1 MTMRHA
7 LVLDQGGSFLDVIA
21 APLDGG
27 PARIAK
33 RPRAEATDI
42 AAAIIDFCQ
51 AEGIIPASITIAT
64 TLPANALLTGT
75 ASPVA
80 LITTAGFEDL
90 PDLGRQSRR
99 DPDALDPPPPTPAWL
114 SPPAFRFGIPGRID
128 ARGEE
133 VAPLD
138 PSTLPSL
145 PEGLPVALCLLFAH
159 RNPAHENRIAALL
172 PPGTPLSLSH
182 RVDPETRE
190 FERMLA
196 TLLDASLKPL
206 VATTLAP
213 VARALVAAGLPEPRF
228 ALADGRAATPGEALA
243 APLPLVLSGP
253 AAGARAVARW
263 AGEAPCAIGLD
274 MGGTTAEISLVRD
287 GVPLETRTVRLG
299 PMEFRCRA
307 LDVESL
313 AIGGDALA
321 QAARAAGWL
330 PGIGDAPAASL
341 AIAEAMLAEA
351 LRRIALRRNIHPDLS
366 LLVAGGGFG
375 PLLAAGIA
383 CIIGCPRV
391 LIPPAPGLMAASG
404 LLDTPPRFPTAWNH
418 RQGTDGALL
427 LDDGTATARVPPG
440 WRATLRD
447 DGALLLDLAA

>member
-1 MTMRHA
+1 VTARHA
-7 LVLDQGGSFLDVIA
+7 LAIDQGGSFLDVIA

-27 PARIAK
+27 VARIAK

-42 AAAIIDFCQ
+42 AAAIIDFCTR
-51 AEGIIPASITIAT
+51 ENITPASITIAT

-75 ASPVA
+75 ASPVMLLA
-80 LITTAGFEDL
+80 TAGFEDL

-99 DPDALDPPPPTPAWL
+99 DPDALEPPPPSPAWL
-114 SPPAFRFGIPGRID
+114 SPPGFRFGIPGRID

-133 VAPLD
+133 VTPLD
-138 PSTLPSL
+138 LSALPAL
-145 PEGLPVALCLLFAH
+145 PQGLPVALCLLFAH
-159 RNPAHENRIAALL
+159 RNPDHENRLAEML
-172 PPGTPLSLSH
+172 PPGTPASLSH
-182 RVDPETRE
+182 QVDPETRE

-196 TLLDASLKPL
+196 TMLDASLKPL
-206 VATTLAP
+206 VADTLAP
-213 VARALVAAGLPEPRF
+213 VARRLLAAGLPEPRF
-228 ALADGRAATPGEALA
+228 AIADGSAATPHQALA

-263 AGEAPCAIGLD
+263 AGDAPFAIGLD

-287 GVPLETRTVRLG
+287 GVPLETRTIRLG

-313 AIGGDALA
+313 AIGGDALTPS
-321 QAARAAGWL
+321 ARAAGWL
-330 PGIGDAPAASL
+330 PGVGDAPAAGL
-341 AIAEAMLAEA
+341 AIAEAMLAES

-383 CIIGCPRV
+383 GIIGCRRV

-404 LLDTPPRFPTAWNH
+404 LLDSPPRFPTRWH
-418 RQGTDGALL
+418 RRQGADGTLL

-440 WRATLRD
+440 WRVAPRD
-447 DGALLLDLAA
+447 DGALLLDAAA